1 MEIVFVT
8 VIGAGLGALIR
19 YLVPGRRSYGMALL
33 PAVGAAVTAAVWAIL
48 VWLGWS
54 FDGGWIWAVAIGT
67 GVVADILVAALLPRA
82 RAASDAR
89 RLHELTGGRL

>member
-8 VIGAGLGALIR
+8 VIGAALGALVR
-19 YLVPGRRSYGMALL
+19 YLVPGRRSYGIALL
-33 PAVGAAVTAAVWAIL
+33 PAVGGAATAAVWAIL

-54 FDGGWIWAVAIGT
+54 FDGGWIWTVSIAT
-67 GVVADILVAALLPRA
+67 GVVVSLLVAVLLPRA

-89 RLHELTGGRL
+89 ALHALSGGRA